1 MHQVACTGTEQK
13 FQGVPLRI
21 DSAIEVH
28 PHLFHFHIGLINA
41 PRVIRLSEME
51 SATIFQFWCVVL
63 YPTIDRDVIDV
74 QSSLDYH
81 LLQVSVAERILQ
93 IPANTEQNHLG
104 FEVTPFERGAIVH
117 EVGSSPSSENPQVYR
132 KPPRLQDL
140 HHFCTTTDCLDQ
152 YV

>member
-74 QSSLDYH
+74 QSSLAYH
-81 LLQVSVAERILQ
+81 LLQVSVDEGKQQ
-93 IPANTEQNHLG
+93 ITYTTVSKHNHL
-104 FEVTPFERGAIVH
+104 
-117 EVGSSPSSENPQVYR
+117 
-132 KPPRLQDL
+132 
-140 HHFCTTTDCLDQ
+140 
-152 YV
+152 